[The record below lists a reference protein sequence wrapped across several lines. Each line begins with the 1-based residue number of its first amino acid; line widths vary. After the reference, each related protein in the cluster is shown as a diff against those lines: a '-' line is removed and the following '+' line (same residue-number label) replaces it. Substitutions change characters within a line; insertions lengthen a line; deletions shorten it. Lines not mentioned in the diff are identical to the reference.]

1 MMSLYLIYSG
11 KVMKAS
17 RSKMVV
23 GDGEGEVEFVLRL
36 MDILLC
42 NAMEKGSWYNYAQY
56 VTRFNANILKGKKE
70 GLFIE

>member
-1 MMSLYLIYSG
+1 MHTSTLNTSWSHIMMSLYLIYSG

-36 MDILLC
+36 MDIPS
-42 NAMEKGSWYNYAQY
+42 MHS
-56 VTRFNANILKGKKE
+56 IM
-70 GLFIE
+70 